1 MNNQHA
7 PRIKVK
13 IIRASKRITRQKE
26 AIRKALD
33 FLDQNLFEILEAKK
47 MVKIMI
53 DMEGTTISVAGEST
67 TYDEAHIAYLKEVQ
81 SGLRLLEKA
90 LKP

>member
-1 MNNQHA
+1 MNNQLA
-7 PRIKVK
+7 PRIKGK
-13 IIRASKRITRQKE
+13 IMHASKRITRQKE

-33 FLDQNLFEILEAKK
+33 FLDQNLFEIPVAKK

-53 DMEGTTISVAGEST
+53 GMKGTTISIAGEST

-81 SGLRLLEKA
+81 SGLILLEKA